1 MFNQNSNFSLSILSK
16 IINEPIEY
24 YTTCKKKRS
33 NDELERIKENEI
45 KEIEKIRNSPIK
57 STKTRTKKIK
67 SKYVDEILF
76 ICRDSIVF
84 IGKNLKQ
91 KEKRKIPFKNISL
104 IKIKL
109 TEMGKKIRPEVSFE
123 LNHEIKKKL
132 KFSFVIKNVINFLEI
147 LNGKF
152 KIYCVDKGLKFK
164 DIPIE
169 FTNKN
174 NDDFL
179 DDFTFN
185 LPEGYKIEYINGYK
199 FYINTGFLKSSIEPF
214 TYELKISEKK
224 FLILNN
230 SNNSNNKSA
239 NKSNISHKH
248 KISEDDIEIDEE
260 EEILEKEESEEEEN
274 KKKTPTIWISVY
286 INNERAIESLNE
298 DNSVLNYAA
307 FEALNL
313 YLNKNFEGLDYF
325 IKNVNE
331 IQKELYIPDEDNLSE
346 WKCYLF
352 NVKIKPKNGVGY
364 NVAFYYIRRNFIPPF
379 FESYN
384 DIILVCKEE
393 YFIDNN
399 NNNNNNKNIDKN
411 KSEIDNNNN
420 NNNNNNSFTHESLK
434 PLETDFTEHAKNSIE
449 EVFFSLTP
457 IQIDE
462 TSTVCDII
470 IDKKFDAY
478 LMDKE
483 SINFLYGTIGL
494 FGKESYK
501 LAMDFKTKLSI
512 LYNEYDKNVD
522 FNFDDEIITAYSVD
536 QYNTIDENFDLN
548 KYKKNLKQT
557 SFEKIVEKYLKDLK
571 KYFEIVDN
579 QTEIF
584 YKFKIAN
591 FIGNVILNEVFMDKF
606 FSNFLN
612 LINRDMEFKNKLK
625 PVLNYLLNLM
635 YINRKNEIFLN
646 TNISEIIS
654 NSNDIFQISF
664 NEQLMI
670 ILIEKNL
677 LKEVQNI
684 ESDLIYI
691 QFLNLIL
698 NKKFSINL
706 LRAIYNIFNYN
717 EKTTLNDFEE
727 EQMNNNDNSNNN
739 KTKDSGNL
747 LKNNSILVPTFVK
760 LFTDSIQNPITT
772 ILSCKCLIILSNKYS
787 NIKEDL
793 CTDEFF
799 EYLYNYFSSSNQE
812 ILLNSITLF
821 SQIVTKKND
830 LRKLIQKHEGYIIKL
845 INIIKGT
852 GIPGCYYKPEL
863 IIFVLNYFNKILNDI
878 YIMEFLMGKKLKKLI
893 KYLFNYINDIREI
906 MGVEMDESFE
916 YKIMAA
922 IYELLYKIIFNN
934 NYLKKYIETNFNFIR
949 LFNQKCVDYQN
960 EIDNYIG
967 DIDII
972 KDFVKSIIKFL
983 DTFFGNDLLLI
994 KSAKI
999 IGKNI
1004 VPFVEDITKLFNKK
1018 ENLYSSTY
1026 NNKEININQKWIDE
1040 CIEIIKKF
1048 SD

>member
-1 MFNQNSNFSLSILSK
+1 MFSQSSNFSLSILSK
-16 IINEPIEY
+16 IINEPIDY
-24 YTTCKKKRS
+24 FTTCKKKRTKE
-33 NDELERIKENEI
+33 DLERIKENKKKENEI
-45 KEIEKIRNSPIK
+45 IINSPFKTTRSQIINPK
-57 STKTRTKKIK
+57 TKF
-67 SKYVDEILF
+67 VDEILF
-76 ICRDSIVF
+76 ICKESIVF
-84 IGKNLKQ
+84 IGQHLKE
-91 KEKRKIPFKNISL
+91 KIKRKIPFKNIAL
-104 IKIKL
+104 IRINL
-109 TEMGKKIRPEVSFE
+109 TEINKKIRPKVTFE

-132 KFSFVIKNVINFLEI
+132 RFTFIIKNVINFLQI
-147 LNGKF
+147 LNGKY
-152 KIYCVDKGLKFK
+152 KIYCVNKGLKFK

-169 FTNKN
+169 FSHKNK
-174 NDDFL
+174 DDFL
-179 DDFTFN
+179 DDFTYN
-185 LPEGYKIEYINGYK
+185 LPDGYKIEYIKGYK
-199 FYINTGFLKSSIEPF
+199 FYINTGFIKSNSEPF
-214 TYELKISEKK
+214 TYELKISENR
-224 FLILNN
+224 FYFNN
-230 SNNSNNKSA
+230 KNNKSL
-239 NKSNISHKH
+239 NKSKS
-248 KISEDDIEIDEE
+248 E
-260 EEILEKEESEEEEN
+260 EEIEVEENENLNEEEEEEEN
-274 KKKTPTIWISVY
+274 KKKTPTIWITVY
-286 INNERAIESLNE
+286 INNEKAIESLND
-298 DNSVLNYAA
+298 DNSILKYAA

-325 IKNVNE
+325 IKSVKE
-331 IQKELYIPDEDNLSE
+331 IDKDLYIPDADNLSE
-346 WKCYLF
+346 WKCFLF
-352 NVKIKPKNGVGY
+352 HVKIKPKNGVGF
-364 NVAFYYIRRNFIPPF
+364 NVAFYYIRRIFIPPF

-393 YFIDNN
+393 YFINNDINN
-399 NNNNNNKNIDKN
+399 NNNENNKENETNKKN
-411 KSEIDNNNN
+411 KMMDE
-420 NNNNNNSFTHESLK
+420 NSHSFSDSNKKEEK
-434 PLETDFTEHAKNSIE
+434 DDDPTDFTQNAKNCIE
-449 EVFFSLTP
+449 EVFTSLTP

-462 TSTVCDII
+462 ISTVCDII

-483 SINFLYGTIGL
+483 SINFFYGTIGL

-501 LAMDFKTKLSI
+501 LAMDYKTKLA
-512 LYNEYDKNVD
+512 LFYNEYDKNVD
-522 FNFDDEIITAYSVD
+522 FYFDDEIITAYNAD
-536 QYNTIDENFDLN
+536 NYNTSEDNFDLN

-635 YINRKNEIFLN
+635 YINKKNEILLN
-646 TNISEIIS
+646 TNISEIIL
-654 NSNDIFQISF
+654 NSNDIYQISF

-706 LRAIYNIFNYN
+706 LNAIYNVFQYN
-717 EKTTLNDFEE
+717 EKTNFDFEE
-727 EQMNNNDNSNNN
+727 DENTNNNNN
-739 KTKDSGNL
+739 KTNNSGNL

-760 LFTDSIQNPITT
+760 LFTDSNQNPVTT
-772 ILSCKCLIILSNKYS
+772 ILSCKCLIILSNIFS

-793 CTDEFF
+793 CKDEFF

-812 ILLNSITLF
+812 ILLNSIKLF

-845 INIIKGT
+845 INIIKGP

-878 YIMEFLMGKKLKKLI
+878 YIMEFLIGKKLKKLI
-893 KYLFNYINDIREI
+893 KYLFIYIDKHNEVMGNEIDLTFEIEI
-906 MGVEMDESFE
+906 MTYV
-916 YKIMAA
+916 
-922 IYELLYKIIFNN
+922 YELLYKIILNN
-934 NYLKKYIETNFNFIR
+934 NYYKKYIETNFNFIR
-949 LFNQKCVDYQN
+949 IFNKKCKDY
-960 EIDNYIG
+960 IDYILNY
-967 DIDII
+967 DIDYDIMR
-972 KDFVKSIIKFL
+972 DFMKSIIKFL
-983 DTFFGNDLLLI
+983 DTFFGNDSLLI
-994 KSAKI
+994 KSAKM

-1004 VPFVEDITKLFNKK
+1004 VHFIEIILKFFKKK
-1018 ENLYSSTY
+1018 ENFFASTFD
-1026 NNKEININQKWIDE
+1026 NIKININQKWIDE
-1040 CIEIIKKF
+1040 CNEIKKKL

>member
-1 MFNQNSNFSLSILSK
+1 MFSQNSNFSLSILSK
-16 IINEPIEY
+16 IINEPIDY

-33 NDELERIKENEI
+33 KDELEKIKEITKKENEI
-45 KEIEKIRNSPIK
+45 NKNSPFK
-57 STKTRTKKIK
+57 TTRTKTKR
-67 SKYVDEILF
+67 SKTKFVDEILF
-76 ICRDSIVF
+76 ICKESIVF
-84 IGKNLKQ
+84 IGQNLKE
-91 KEKRKIPFKNISL
+91 KEKRKIPFKNIAL
-104 IKIKL
+104 IRIKL
-109 TEMGKKIRPEVSFE
+109 TEIDNKVRPEVTFE
-123 LNHEIKKKL
+123 LNHEIKSKL
-132 KFSFVIKNVINFLEI
+132 RFTFVIKNVINFLQI
-147 LNGKF
+147 LNGKY
-152 KIYCVDKGLKFK
+152 KIYCVNRGLKFK

-169 FTNKN
+169 FSNKN
-174 NDDFL
+174 SDDFL
-179 DDFTFN
+179 DDFTYQ
-185 LPEGYKIEYINGYK
+185 LPDGYKIEYIKGYK
-199 FYINTGFLKSSIEPF
+199 FYINTGFIKSNTEPF
-214 TYELKISEKK
+214 TYELKISENK
-224 FLILNN
+224 FYFLNK
-230 SNNSNNKSA
+230 NNKS
-239 NKSNISHKH
+239 KSKISHKSI
-248 KISEDDIEIDEE
+248 ISEDEILTEE
-260 EEILEKEESEEEEN
+260 ENESKEEEEEEN
-274 KKKTPTIWISVY
+274 KKKTPTIWITVY
-286 INNERAIESLNE
+286 INNEKAIETLNS
-298 DNSVLNYAA
+298 DNSILNYPA

-325 IKNVNE
+325 IKNVKE
-331 IQKELYIPDEDNLSE
+331 IDKELYIPDEDNLSE
-346 WKCYLF
+346 WKCFLF
-352 NVKIKPKNGVGY
+352 NVKIKPKNGIGY
-364 NVAFYYIRRNFIPPF
+364 NVAFYYIRRIFIPPF

-393 YFIDNN
+393 YFINN
-399 NNNNNNKNIDKN
+399 NNNNNNEINIKEKEDKIKLRKESYKKKSFISVNNFDNSYNKNEK
-411 KSEIDNNNN
+411 KDND
-420 NNNNNNSFTHESLK
+420 SS
-434 PLETDFTEHAKNSIE
+434 DFTQNAKNCIE
-449 EVFFSLTP
+449 EVFTSLTP

-462 TSTVCDII
+462 VSTVCDLI

-483 SINFLYGTIGL
+483 SINFFYGTIGL

-501 LAMDFKTKLSI
+501 LAMDYKTKLA
-512 LYNEYDKNVD
+512 LFYNEYDKNVD
-522 FNFDDEIITAYSVD
+522 FFFDDEIITAYNAD
-536 QYNTIDENFDLN
+536 NYNTSEDDFDLN

-612 LINRDMEFKNKLK
+612 LINRDMEFKNELK

-635 YINRKNEIFLN
+635 YINRKNEILLN

-706 LRAIYNIFNYN
+706 LSAIYNVFQYN
-717 EKTTLNDFEE
+717 EKSNFEFEE
-727 EQMNNNDNSNNN
+727 DDLNTNNPTN
-739 KTKDSGNL
+739 KTKNSGNF
-747 LKNNSILVPTFVK
+747 LKNYSILVPTFVK
-760 LFTDSIQNPITT
+760 LFTDSNQNPVTT
-772 ILSCKCLIILSNKYS
+772 ILSCKCLIILSNKFS

-793 CTDEFF
+793 CKDEFF

-830 LRKLIQKHEGYIIKL
+830 FRKLIQKHEGYIIKL

-852 GIPGCYYKPEL
+852 GIPGCIYKPEL

-878 YIMEFLMGKKLKKLI
+878 YIMEFLTGKKLKKLI
-893 KYLFNYINDIREI
+893 KYLFIYIDDIYKVIGYDMDLSFEIEI
-906 MGVEMDESFE
+906 MTCV
-916 YKIMAA
+916 
-922 IYELLYKIIFNN
+922 YELLYKIILNN
-934 NYLKKYIETNFNFIR
+934 NYYKKYIETNFNFIR
-949 LFNQKCVDYQN
+949 IFNEKCNDYTDYIIN
-960 EIDNYIG
+960 YDIDN
-967 DIDII
+967 DIMR
-972 KDFVKSIIKFL
+972 DFMKSIIKFL

-994 KSAKI
+994 KSAKM

-1004 VPFVEDITKLFNKK
+1004 VHFIEIIVKFFKKK
-1018 ENLYSSTY
+1018 ENLYFD
-1026 NNKEININQKWIDE
+1026 NKDININQKWIDE
-1040 CIEIIKKF
+1040 CNEVIKKL